1 MQYLYLCKC
10 FRWKTKGRN
19 TLYKKNKNKIFY
31 HLGMGLVN
39 IVIFTIGALALLLVI
54 LVYKHFNIDVSQ
66 YSKLITTF

>member
-1 MQYLYLCKC
+1 M
-10 FRWKTKGRN
+10 
-19 TLYKKNKNKIFY
+19 YKKNKNKIFY